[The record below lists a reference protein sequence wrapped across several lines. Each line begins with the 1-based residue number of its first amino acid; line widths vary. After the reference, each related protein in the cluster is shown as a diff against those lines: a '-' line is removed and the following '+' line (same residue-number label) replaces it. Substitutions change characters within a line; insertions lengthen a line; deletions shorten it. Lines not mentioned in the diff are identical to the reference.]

1 MDIKEFIKDSVR
13 YTRVMDLRVY
23 GVLSVLSII
32 ASLLLIIV
40 GVSSNN
46 NNTTLIVYGVM
57 FLIFS
62 ILSIRRFI
70 KAYVREE

>member
-13 YTRVMDLRVY
+13 YTRIMDLRVY
-23 GVLSVLSII
+23 GMLSVLSII
-32 ASLLLIIV
+32 ASLLLIIT
-40 GVSSNN
+40 GVTANN
-46 NNTTLIVYGVM
+46 DITLIVYGVM

-70 KAYVREE
+70 KAYVRKV

>member
-13 YTRVMDLRVY
+13 YTRIMDLRVY
-23 GVLSVLSII
+23 GMTSVLSII
-32 ASLLLIIV
+32 ASLLLIIA
-40 GVSSNN
+40 GVTTNN
-46 NNTTLIVYGVM
+46 DITLIVYGVM

-70 KAYVREE
+70 KAYVRKV

>member
-13 YTRVMDLRVY
+13 YTRIMDLRIY
-23 GVLSVLSII
+23 GMLSVLSIMT
-32 ASLLLIIV
+32 SLLLIIT
-40 GVSSNN
+40 GVTANN
-46 NNTTLIVYGVM
+46 DITLIVYGVM

-70 KAYVREE
+70 KAYVRKV

>member
-46 NNTTLIVYGVM
+46 NTTLIVYGVM

>member
-13 YTRVMDLRVY
+13 YTRAMDLRVY

-46 NNTTLIVYGVM
+46 NTTLIVYGVM

-70 KAYVREE
+70 KAYVRRE

>member
-46 NNTTLIVYGVM
+46 NTTLIVIWSNVLNYSQSSQLEG
-57 FLIFS
+57 L
-62 ILSIRRFI
+62 LRLT
-70 KAYVREE
+70 